1 MSFLRYSVTIGAMLC
16 LFFKFVRFHPSLF
29 TMKSVLFVRI
39 VLNFNKSKIDDFPE
53 NKTKKV
59 ELRELVVPL

>member
-1 MSFLRYSVTIGAMLC
+1 MSCQRYSVINGAVLC
-16 LFFKFVRFHPSLF
+16 LFFKFVRFHPLSV

-39 VLNFNKSKIDDFPE
+39 VLNFNKSKNAIFVL
-53 NKTKKV
+53 KRYKKV

>member
-39 VLNFNKSKIDDFPE
+39 VLNFNKSKNAIFVL
-53 NKTKKV
+53 KRYKKV
-59 ELRELVVPL
+59 ELRKLVVPL